1 MHIRPG
7 GGPWGVAVSD
17 GDWSTALD
25 AARLMVG
32 LVALAVASM
41 TDVRTRRVP
50 NALWYVTAAVGIGLL
65 VADLVMVDGGGAWAV
80 GLAFPVAAV
89 FAVVVTGGELWPVMP
104 DDDPDP
110 DRELTHE
117 EARVYVL
124 DIAASIA
131 MLAVSVAVMFLASR
145 YLDDPAPMWRATGS
159 VTVIL
164 LALALYYLRLLHGG
178 GDAKAL
184 MTLAVL
190 FPTAPLVG
198 GALPL
203 IPLPPEADL
212 VFPFA
217 LVVLIDAALLVVLSP
232 IVFLAMSAVRGPFHL
247 PEALIGHPVPVDSYD
262 EGRMWLLHEV
272 GEDGTLRRR
281 LWPRRSK
288 AATEARA
295 RALEAMR
302 ARGDARVYVS
312 PKLPFMVPML
322 GGLLVA
328 TIVGNIV
335 MGAIWALAA
344 P

>member
-1 MHIRPG
+1 M
-7 GGPWGVAVSD
+7 AVSD
-17 GDWSTALD
+17 GDWSFALD
-25 AARLMVG
+25 AARLLVG

-50 NALWYVTAAVGIGLL
+50 NALWYGTAAVGAGLL
-65 VADLVMVDGGGAWAV
+65 VADLAMVDGGGTWAV
-80 GLAFPVAAV
+80 AVAFPVAAV

-110 DRELTHE
+110 GRELTRG
-117 EARVYVL
+117 EARVYVA
-124 DIAASIA
+124 DIAT
-131 MLAVSVAVMFLASR
+131 SVALLAASVVVMFLVSR
-145 YLDDPAPMWRATGS
+145 HLDDPAPLWRATGS

-190 FPTAPLVG
+190 FPTAPLAG

-203 IPLPPEADL
+203 IGLPPEADL
-212 VFPFA
+212 IFPFA

-232 IVFLAMSAVRGPFHL
+232 LVFLALSAKRGPLRL
-247 PEALIGHPVPVDSYD
+247 PEALLGYPVPVGSYD
-262 EGRMWLLHEV
+262 EKRMWLLHEA
-272 GEDGTLRRR
+272 GEDGALRRH

-288 AATEARA
+288 AAAEARA

-302 ARGDARVYVS
+302 ARGDERVYVS
-312 PKLPFMVPML
+312 PKMPFMVPML
-322 GGLLVA
+322 GGFLVA
-328 TIVGNIV
+328 AIVGNII
-335 MGAIWALAA
+335 MGIIWALAA

>member
-1 MHIRPG
+1 M
-7 GGPWGVAVSD
+7 AVSD
-17 GDWSTALD
+17 GDWSSALD
-25 AARLMVG
+25 AARLLMG
-32 LVALAVASM
+32 LVALAIASM

-50 NALWYVTAAVGIGLL
+50 NTLWYGTAAVGAGLL
-65 VADLVMVDGGGAWAV
+65 VADLAMVDDGGTWAV
-80 GLAFPVAAV
+80 ALALPVAAV
-89 FAVVVTGGELWPVMP
+89 FAVVVTGGELWPVLP
-104 DDDPDP
+104 DDEPDP
-110 DRELTHE
+110 GRELTRA
-117 EARVYVL
+117 EARVYVA

-131 MLAVSVAVMFLASR
+131 LLAASVSVMFLASR
-145 YLDDPAPMWRATGS
+145 HLDDPSPLWRATGS

-190 FPTAPLVG
+190 FPTAPLAG
-198 GALPL
+198 GVLPL
-203 IPLPPEADL
+203 IALPPEADL
-212 VFPFA
+212 AFPFA
-217 LVVLIDAALLVVLSP
+217 LVVLIDAALLVVLTP
-232 IVFLAMSAVRGPFHL
+232 VAFLAMSATRGPLRL
-247 PEALIGHPVPVDSYD
+247 PEALLGYPVPVGAYD
-262 EGRMWLLHEV
+262 ERRMWLLHEA

-288 AATEARA
+288 AAAEARA

-328 TIVGNIV
+328 TVVGNVI
-335 MGAIWALAA
+335 MGIIWALAA

>member
-1 MHIRPG
+1 
-7 GGPWGVAVSD
+7 VAVSD

-25 AARLMVG
+25 VARLLVG
-32 LVALAVASM
+32 LVALAIASM

-50 NALWYVTAAVGIGLL
+50 NALWYVIAAVGAGLL
-65 VADLVMVDGGGAWAV
+65 VADLARVDGGGTWAV
-80 GLAFPVAAV
+80 ALAFPVAAV
-89 FAVVVTGGELWPVMP
+89 FAVVVTGGELWPVMA

-110 DRELTHE
+110 GRELTGP
-117 EARVYVL
+117 EARVYVG
-124 DIAASIA
+124 DIVASA
-131 MLAVSVAVMFLASR
+131 SLLALSVAVMYLASR
-145 YLDDPAPMWRATGS
+145 RLDDPAPLWRATGS
-159 VTVIL
+159 VTIIL

-190 FPTAPLVG
+190 FPTAPLA

-203 IPLPPEADL
+203 IPLPLEADL

-232 IVFLAMSAVRGPFHL
+232 IAFLAMSARRGPFRL
-247 PEALIGHPVPVDSYD
+247 PEALFGYPVPVEAYS
-262 EGRMWLLHEV
+262 ESRMWLLHEA

-281 LWPRRSK
+281 IWPRRSK
-288 AATEARA
+288 AAAEARA
-295 RALEAMR
+295 RALKALR
-302 ARGDARVYVS
+302 DRGEARVYVS

-328 TIVGNIV
+328 AVVGNIV
-335 MGAIWALAA
+335 MGVVWALSA